1 MAAPPGQS
9 SAQTVPEHVAV
20 IMDGNGRWARSRG
33 MPRAAGHRAG
43 VKSAKAI
50 VQACGERG
58 IRVLT
63 LFAFSSENWS
73 RPRSEVS
80 ALMKLMLEALGR
92 EVNELAQKGVQLRF
106 VGARHRLS
114 EDIQNRMANAEQCT
128 SGNDKLILVIA
139 LGYGGRWDLVQA
151 AQELAREVRDG
162 GLEPEAIDE
171 ESISRHLSLAPLP
184 DPDLLIRTGGESRI
198 SNFLLWNLAYSE
210 LYFTDCLWPDFDSSG
225 LDEALAFFA
234 SRDRRFG
241 RVVEKVGSA

>member
-1 MAAPPGQS
+1 MTVPSGPPSTQS
-9 SAQTVPEHVAV
+9 VPEHVAV

-43 VKSAKAI
+43 VKSARAM
-50 VQACGERG
+50 VEACGERG

-92 EVNELAQKGVQLRF
+92 EVNELARNGVQLRF
-106 VGARHRLS
+106 VGARQRLS
-114 EDIQNRMANAEQCT
+114 ADIQERMTSAERQT
-128 SGNDKLILVIA
+128 SDNDKLILVIA

-151 AQELAREVRDG
+151 AQGLARDVQNGILD
-162 GLEPEAIDE
+162 PEAIDE
-171 ESISRHLSLAPLP
+171 EAMSRYLSLSTLP

-210 LYFTDCLWPDFDSSG
+210 LYFTDCLWPDFDAAG
-225 LDEALAFFA
+225 LDEALAFFGG
-234 SRDRRFG
+234 RDRRFG
-241 RVVEKVGSA
+241 RVADKVGSA

>member
-1 MAAPPGQS
+1 
-9 SAQTVPEHVAV
+9 VPEHVAV

-43 VKSAKAI
+43 VKSARAM
-50 VQACGERG
+50 VEACGERG

-92 EVNELAQKGVQLRF
+92 EVNELARNGVQLRF
-106 VGARHRLS
+106 VGARQRLS
-114 EDIQNRMANAEQCT
+114 ADIQERMISAERQT
-128 SGNDKLILVIA
+128 SDNDKLILVIA

-151 AQELAREVRDG
+151 AQGLAREVQNGILD
-162 GLEPEAIDE
+162 PEAIDE
-171 ESISRHLSLAPLP
+171 EAMSRYLSLSTLP

-210 LYFTDCLWPDFDSSG
+210 LYFTDCLWPDFDAAG
-225 LDEALAFFA
+225 LDEALAFFGG
-234 SRDRRFG
+234 RDRRFG
-241 RVVEKVGSA
+241 RVADKVGSA

>member
-1 MAAPPGQS
+1 
-9 SAQTVPEHVAV
+9 VPEHVAV

-43 VKSAKAI
+43 VKSARAM
-50 VQACGERG
+50 VEACGERG

-92 EVNELAQKGVQLRF
+92 EVNELARNGVQLRF
-106 VGARHRLS
+106 VGARQRLS
-114 EDIQNRMANAEQCT
+114 ADIQERMISAERQT
-128 SGNDKLILVIA
+128 SDNDKLILVIA

-151 AQELAREVRDG
+151 AQGLARDVQNGILD
-162 GLEPEAIDE
+162 PEAIDE
-171 ESISRHLSLAPLP
+171 EAMSRYLSLSTLP

-210 LYFTDCLWPDFDSSG
+210 LYFTDCLWPDFDAAG
-225 LDEALAFFA
+225 LDEALAFFGG
-234 SRDRRFG
+234 RDRRFG
-241 RVVEKVGSA
+241 RVADKVGSA